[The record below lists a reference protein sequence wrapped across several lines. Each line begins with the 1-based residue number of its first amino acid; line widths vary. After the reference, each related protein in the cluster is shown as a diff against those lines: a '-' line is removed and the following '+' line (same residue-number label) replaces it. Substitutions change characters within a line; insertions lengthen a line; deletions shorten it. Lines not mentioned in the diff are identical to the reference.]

1 MCSAAPSG
9 QTPMKRISIKPVLR
23 LHDPDRPPLPARLLD
38 LLVQV
43 QATGSL
49 LAACQ
54 PLGLSYRHA

>member
-1 MCSAAPSG
+1 
-9 QTPMKRISIKPVLR
+9 MKRISIKPVWR

>member
-1 MCSAAPSG
+1 
-9 QTPMKRISIKPVLR
+9 MKRISIKPVWR

-43 QATGSL
+43 QSTGSL

>member
-1 MCSAAPSG
+1 MCSAAPNG
-9 QTPMKRISIKPVLR
+9 QTPMKRISIKPVWR

-38 LLVQV
+38 LLV